1 MKNIRSKIRFNIHRD
16 IIDKNQVII
25 DKKIMNNVRDNVYD
39 KMNVTY
45 VYFNINTRINNN
57 ILLICSN

>member
-1 MKNIRSKIRFNIHRD
+1 MKNIRSKIRFNTHD
-16 IIDKNQVII
+16 IIDKNNIII
-25 DKKIMNNVRDNVYD
+25 DNKIMNNVRDNVYD
-39 KMNVTY
+39 KMNVIY